1 MIIIYIIIMVE
12 TLLLLTLFAVV
23 YFFFSKTNH
32 RIANI
37 ENSIRHL
44 STISQYFLGSSDDG
58 KGDIKNIVAELTRKQ
73 DILNKLISSAGRVPE
88 PLDTRE
94 EKIKENKMDKETIN
108 KILILVNQGFTP
120 TEIAPKLNIPIGEIE
135 LVTKLKQY
143 LSSPLKERL

>member
-1 MIIIYIIIMVE
+1 MTIIYIIIMVE
-12 TLLLLTLFAVV
+12 TLLLLTLSAVV

-37 ENSIRHL
+37 EKSIRRL
-44 STISQYFLGSSDDG
+44 STISQYLPDSIDNEE
-58 KGDIKNIVAELTRKQ
+58 GDAKNIAGELTRKQ
-73 DILNKLISSAGRVPE
+73 DLLDKLISGAGGVPE
-88 PLDTRE
+88 PLNTRE
-94 EKIKENKMDKETIN
+94 EKIKVNKMDKETIN

-135 LVTKLKQY
+135 LVTKLRQY

>member
-12 TLLLLTLFAVV
+12 TLLLLTLSTVV

-37 ENSIRHL
+37 EKSIRRL
-44 STISQYFLGSSDDG
+44 SSISQNLPDSSHDG
-58 KGDIKNIVAELTRKQ
+58 EGDAKNIVGELTRKQ
-73 DILNKLISSAGRVPE
+73 DVLDKLISSAGGVPE

-94 EKIKENKMDKETIN
+94 EKIKVNKMDKETIN

-135 LVTKLKQY
+135 LVTKLRQY